1 MSSGKKSADRMQTYL
16 QNYRELTARL
26 AQTGF
31 IWPGHIQRRYLAC
44 GKTNGVCY
52 KDPKARHGPYA
63 YWTSKS
69 KGKTVS
75 RMLDPDEAKLLE
87 EWIENRRKLEAI
99 IRQMKAISQKAVKVA
114 LRLQKP
120 G

>member
-1 MSSGKKSADRMQTYL
+1 MLPHPAKTSTHTY
-16 QNYRELTARL
+16 RRDTA
-26 AQTGF
+26 
-31 IWPGHIQRRYLAC
+31 
-44 GKTNGVCY
+44 CY
-52 KDPKARHGPYA
+52 KDPKARHGPYV

-87 EWIENRRKLEAI
+87 EWIENRRKLDTT
-99 IRQMKAISQKAVKVA
+99 IRQMKAISHKAVKVA

-120 G
+120 S